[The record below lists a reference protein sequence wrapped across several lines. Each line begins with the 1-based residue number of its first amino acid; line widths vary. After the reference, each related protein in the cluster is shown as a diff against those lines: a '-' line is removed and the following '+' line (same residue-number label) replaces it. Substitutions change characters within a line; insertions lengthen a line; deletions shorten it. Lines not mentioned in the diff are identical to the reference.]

1 MGAYA
6 MAQAGNVDVLSSLVR
21 QHMPLVQTLARRF
34 SFCEDAFQ
42 QGCMGLVAAIR
53 HYREEMGRQF
63 STYAV
68 PWILGEMRRA
78 YSHTLG
84 WRARASLKKAVE
96 YQQRMQQQGKSV
108 TIGEMAAAAGI
119 AREELI
125 LLMERSQPV
134 MYDETGILLP
144 SLPDPRGECW
154 FTRLCI
160 RDILQRMPREERWL
174 LSQRFLEGKSQME
187 LASALHTTQS
197 HISRKEKQARL
208 HFQRAWTE
216 DCLLI

>member
-1 MGAYA
+1 MGVYA

-21 QHMPLVQTLARRF
+21 QHMPLVQALARRF

-84 WRARASLKKAVE
+84 WRARASLKKAME
-96 YQQRMQQQGKSV
+96 YQHRLQQQGKTA
-108 TIGEMAAAAGI
+108 TIGEMAAAASI
-119 AREELI
+119 EKEELI
-125 LLMERSQPV
+125 LLMERSQPL
-134 MYDETGILLP
+134 MYDESGILLP
-144 SLPDPRGECW
+144 SLPDPRGDSW
-154 FTRLCI
+154 LTRLCI
-160 RDILQRMPREERWL
+160 RDILQRMPREESWL
-174 LSQRFLEGKSQME
+174 LSQRFLKGKSQTE
-187 LASALHTTQS
+187 LAAFLQTTQS
-197 HISRKEKQARL
+197 RISRCEKLARL
-208 HFQRAWTE
+208 HFRQAWAE
-216 DCLLI
+216 E